1 MWKNHIHFC
10 KGFLTLP
17 LCSFFEEKNGG
28 PNKIKIHDKVKK
40 LRWVF
45 IIFLV
50 QRKVP
55 ISSSSSTLFGEKL
68 PKLDLLLG
76 TSYLFIFDNHHEN
89 RWRFQ
94 NCLSLLVR
102 WWCAENFQWTDVAA
116 DKTLRNNRSIFFY
129 DIILLIWVLFIQSS
143 LELPESK
150 TNKQKEEEERRVENY
165 FAWIWSFYRI
175 ERQFCLFKVMVFFS
189 S

>member
-1 MWKNHIHFC
+1 MWKNHIHFW
-10 KGFLTLP
+10 KGFLSLP

-68 PKLDLLLG
+68 PPVYHQSWIFCWGLRIFSSSTIIMKTDGVFKTAFL
-76 TSYLFIFDNHHEN
+76 YL
-89 RWRFQ
+89 
-94 NCLSLLVR
+94 SGGVPK
-102 WWCAENFQWTDVAA
+102 NFQWTDVAA
-116 DKTLRNNRSIFFY
+116 DRTLRNNRSIFFY
-129 DIILLIWVLFIQSS
+129 NIILLIWVLFIQSR

-150 TNKQKEEEERRVENY
+150 TNKQKEE
-165 FAWIWSFYRI
+165 
-175 ERQFCLFKVMVFFS
+175 
-189 S
+189 